1 MSLEAYNQ
9 KRDFKQTP
17 EPETN
22 GKPAKDALR
31 FVVQRHDASSLH
43 YDFRLE
49 MEGVLKSWAVPKG
62 PSMNPAD
69 KRLAVEVE
77 DHPYSYRT
85 FEGDIP
91 AGNYG
96 AGHVDIWDEG
106 TYHHTEITGK
116 AEGEKTLLEEL
127 QKGRIHFVLEG
138 KKLQGAFTLM
148 KMQGRGENN
157 WLLLKK
163 DDAFAVHESYDPE
176 EHFGKTVAGKTKKVK
191 ASVAKKSESTKKAK
205 SSKPEKT
212 GMPHRIVPMMAR
224 LTDKPFDHPDWIFEN
239 KWDGFRA
246 IAEVEKGKT
255 ELYSRSGNSFK
266 TQYPQLVKALEKLP
280 AEKVILD
287 GEIVVQDENGRVIFQ
302 DLQNFQ
308 NTPTEHLYYYIFDI
322 LYLNGEDLRD
332 LPLLER
338 KKKLEKLL
346 QNTDPIRYSEHR
358 VEKGIQF
365 FKEAEKLQ
373 TEGIMAKKADSKYLT
388 GKRSDDWLKVKTHL
402 RQEVVIGGYT
412 EPKGSRIH
420 IGALLLGVYED
431 GKLRYIGQSGSGFNR
446 ESLEMLI
453 KKLKP
458 LEQEASPFA
467 GKVKV
472 SRAATWVKPELV
484 CEISFAEWTSAGLVR
499 QAIFEGLR
507 EDKKAT
513 EVSREREVSAKEVV
527 KEKEAE
533 SGSTKVNGKAKEKA
547 KEKAPKSKK
556 AAMK

>member
-1 MSLEAYNQ
+1 MSLKEYNQ

-17 EPETN
+17 EPKTAE
-22 GKPAKDALR
+22 KPTKGTLR
-31 FVVQRHDASSLH
+31 FVVQRHDASRLH

-106 TYHHTEITGK
+106 TYHHVESTDPK
-116 AEGEKTLLEEL
+116 EGEKTLLEEL
-127 QKGRIHFVLEG
+127 QKGSIHFVLEG
-138 KKLQGAFTLM
+138 EKLKGAFTLLKM
-148 KMQGRGENN
+148 KNRGEDN

-163 DDAFAVHESYDPE
+163 DDEFATHEVYDPE
-176 EHFGKTVAGKTKKVK
+176 EYLGKTVGGNIKKVSPKTIK
-191 ASVAKKSESTKKAK
+191 ATKTTNTAKAEKAD
-205 SSKPEKT
+205 
-212 GMPHRIVPMMAR
+212 MPHRIVPMMAR

-246 IAEVEKGKT
+246 IAEVENG
-255 ELYSRSGNSFK
+255 EVALYSRSGNTFID
-266 TQYPQLVKALEKLP
+266 QFPQLVKALEKLP
-280 AEKVILD
+280 AKQAILD
-287 GEIVVQDENGRVIFQ
+287 GEIVVQDEHGRVVFQ
-302 DLQNFQ
+302 HLQNFQ
-308 NTPTEHLYYYIFDI
+308 NTPTEHLYYYVFDI
-322 LYLNGEDLRD
+322 LYLNGEDLRN

-338 KKKLEKLL
+338 KKHLENLL
-346 QNTDPIRYSEHR
+346 QNTGPIRYSEHR
-358 VEKGIQF
+358 LENGIEF
-365 FKEAEKLQ
+365 FKEAVKQ
-373 TEGIMAKKADSKYLT
+373 KTEGIMAKKADSKYLT

-420 IGALLLGVYED
+420 IGALLLGVYEN
-431 GKLRYIGQSGSGFNR
+431 GKLRYVGQSGSGFNR
-446 ESLEMLI
+446 ESLGQLI
-453 KKLKP
+453 QKLKP
-458 LEQEASPFA
+458 LEQEESPFI

-472 SRAATWVKPELV
+472 SREVTWVKPELI

-513 EVSREREVSAKEVV
+513 EVGREREISAKAVV
-527 KEKEAE
+527 AEKEEENA
-533 SGSTKVNGKAKEKA
+533 TGK
-547 KEKAPKSKK
+547 PQKSKK
-556 AAMK
+556 AAAK